1 MEIYV
6 KPNNYPDKQIL
17 VVVKKDIT
25 FEELYSQ
32 IQENFK
38 SMQEFKT
45 ISNISITNFSKKFAE
60 TGIKLPLKGPIEQ
73 HLKSGDI
80 ILCDII
86 SEEYW
91 LKTFFQLE
99 VKKNDDAG
107 GPRGAGGRRK
117 AHRQADGRPGETL
130 YPL

>member
-1 MEIYV
+1 M
-6 KPNNYPDKQIL
+6 
-17 VVVKKDIT
+17 KKDIT

-86 SEEYW
+86 SEEHW
-91 LKTFFQLE
+91 LKTFFQFE
-99 VKKNDDAG
+99 VKNHRKSHLSKENCPATALKKLKNEEAC
-107 GPRGAGGRRK
+107 
-117 AHRQADGRPGETL
+117 
-130 YPL
+130 